1 MNIYCFLGSNQIECN
16 IFTLE
21 VLKQLKLLDLL
32 VQRVYTGHLMTS
44 LDSCGF
50 QVSLLNLSIDSNL
63 IKYLDSL
70 TLAPAWPKVLTAEM
84 VGFEQVSLLLRCYK

>member
-1 MNIYCFLGSNQIECN
+1 MNIFCFLGNNQIECN

-32 VQRVYTGHLMTS
+32 VQRVYTGYLMTS
-44 LDSCGF
+44 LDSSGF
-50 QVSLLNLSIDSNL
+50 QVSLLNLSVDPNL

-70 TLAPAWPKVLTAEM
+70 TLVPAWPKVLTAEM
-84 VGFEQVSLLLRCYK
+84 VGYEQVRLLL